1 VGRGMLLRMVVVGV
15 LGRRERMGLLWEGCR
30 RRGMRVEGG
39 VVRGVGI
46 GGVGRG
52 ELMFV

>member
-15 LGRRERMGLLWEGCR
+15 LERRELMGSLSGVCR

-39 VVRGVGI
+39 VVWGVGI